1 MKQTQN
7 FSFFSYSR
15 AREPIEGEGGV
26 ASVHTHL
33 IKVSFCVRKQVQKV
47 GLCCNER
54 RKESNKKCVS
64 NRNAR
69 NEYNEYPSITRSIA
83 MTTPCN
89 SNCSSNSSSNSN
101 SLQPIN
107 LACRSESAEAQRAI
121 YEDHYEAHVMR
132 GESPPASCLM
142 PQASCQ
148 DPRQSQARPE
158 ERVAPES

>member
-15 AREPIEGEGGV
+15 AMGRGAWHQFTLTLLKFPF
-26 ASVHTHL
+26 ACANRYKKLDCAAT
-33 IKVSFCVRKQVQKV
+33 RK
-47 GLCCNER
+47 E
-54 RKESNKKCVS
+54 KESNKKCVS
-64 NRNAR
+64 NRNAK

-89 SNCSSNSSSNSN
+89 SNCGSNSNWSSN

-121 YEDHYEAHVMR
+121 YEDQFEAHARR

-148 DPRQSQARPE
+148 DPRHT
-158 ERVAPES
+158 